1 MKIKNLNNKQIIKIN
16 YLLKLKKTPGMI
28 NFAKQIELK
37 FITQKRMLSTHS
49 TDTEIFDF
57 LNINVQ
63 NCLNNS
69 KDNLYIQGYLKTL
82 STLNQKLHQIL
93 TDDTLTLTAKQ
104 KKLEKL
110 SQKTQT
116 FKTEL
121 TYNVPKSLSSL
132 ISKLDSYLFNS
143 ENLTSNNFDPYL
155 PSVLAEELGNH
166 DSLKNSYK
174 TKALINTIT
183 TFKDIL
189 QIFQFTNNS
198 FGLFLIY
205 TLVSFLRA
213 DTNDTKLKKK
223 VSQNE
228 IFQRTIIFKYVEEIE
243 SSEDNVLNLTLNIKR
258 VDFTDNFGRKLIETF
273 TRLKNLALYQMRKTA
288 DVENVN
294 NLDET
299 QVSDEIYEILKTKN
313 SNTAELFKLL
323 TTKYKFIELEPIE
336 VAQLGVYCISIL
348 EAINILTADGLVRDK
363 KKTVSMISLGKKY
376 AAEVFSIP
384 SRPKSLPMVVKPNF
398 WKKSRKSK
406 KGNLNYGGYLFNKVL
421 NYPAILNQ
429 HKKGVT
435 VITETDL
442 KNINYIQSN
451 YYRVNES
458 FLKYVESNFRE
469 IALLYL
475 RKISNVEFFINNLHS
490 NDNSN
495 DLEIQSIQQLL
506 FSDKELS
513 RLLSKFDEGKINKT
527 LKNQI
532 INRKEFLIEQYQN
545 VADIF
550 FGLIHSYIIARN
562 YKNYKFYFTVFM
574 DNRGRIYF
582 KSSGSSFGLQT
593 GDFSKALLDLAGNSY
608 FDHDIPNK
616 IKYPATHSAYLDYKN
631 SLDKQK
637 EPFQFIR
644 AENQI
649 LPTTIPNDASCS
661 GTSILSGLSGFR
673 TGLFLTNVV
682 VLKKQDSETKQCI
695 YNHFLDKLTQNF
707 PVNALSLYTSEQV
720 EKKAKTLNIS
730 ENEFLTEINW
740 GLQLIKTEFLKRE
753 HAKQFV
759 MRKNYSETDKGRSH
773 YIYEEIF
780 KNVLIT
786 SSQFL
791 GPNET
796 KIYKSLC
803 YYLATWI
810 DSNYHETFP
819 EISELCSLL
828 TQQFENQNPI
838 NLSCPHQSDF
848 QYQQLLYETKKIP
861 RPSFQKKRNSDLSIH
876 LRTDK
881 ADFKKT
887 QRSII
892 ANFIHY
898 LDSRLNFLVIDKC
911 RNDSI
916 LLWPNH
922 DSFYT
927 NPEKK
932 HVLLKHY
939 FDSFIELLLK
949 EDVLTHFL
957 KQNNI
962 EPDIVL
968 TNLLA
973 KYSINRVNILND
985 LNTNNLEMSK
995 FILTS

>member
-1 MKIKNLNNKQIIKIN
+1 MITKIN
-16 YLLKLKKTPGMI
+16 YLKFKKTNNEI
-28 NFAKQIELK
+28 KFK
-37 FITQKRMLSTHS
+37 FIIQKRMLSTYS

-82 STLNQKLHQIL
+82 STLNQNLHQIL
-93 TDDTLTLTAKQ
+93 TDDTLTLRAKQ

-143 ENLTSNNFDPYL
+143 ENLTSNNLDPYL
-155 PSVLAEELGNH
+155 PSVLAKELGKH
-166 DSLKNSYK
+166 DSLKKSYK

-189 QIFQFTNNS
+189 QVFQFTDNS

-205 TLVSFLRA
+205 TLVSFLRSDA
-213 DTNDTKLKKK
+213 NDTKLKKK
-223 VSQNE
+223 ISENE
-228 IFQRTIIFKYVEEIE
+228 TFKRTIIFNYTEELE
-243 SSEDNVLNLTLNIKR
+243 SSEVDGLNLTLNIKR
-258 VDFTDNFGRKLIETF
+258 VDFTENFGRKLIENF
-273 TRLKNLALYQMRKTA
+273 TSLRNLALYQMRKTV
-288 DVENVN
+288 DVNNVN
-294 NLDET
+294 GLDET
-299 QVSDEIYEILKTKN
+299 QVSDKIYQALKSKDSKT
-313 SNTAELFKLL
+313 SEMFKLL
-323 TTKYKFIELEPIE
+323 TTKYEFIELEPVE
-336 VAQLGVYCISIL
+336 VAQLGVYCVSIL
-348 EAINILTADGLVRDK
+348 EVINVLTADGLARDK
-363 KKTVSMISLGKKY
+363 KKTFSMITLGKSY
-376 AAEVFSIP
+376 ATDIFSIP
-384 SRPKSLPMVVKPNF
+384 SRPKSLPMVVRPNF

-429 HKKGVT
+429 HKKGIT

-475 RKISNVEFFINNLHS
+475 RKIPNVEFFIHNLHLD
-490 NDNSN
+490 DNSSY
-495 DLEIQSIQQLL
+495 LEIQTIQQLF
-506 FSDKELS
+506 FSDQELS
-513 RLLSKFDEGKINKT
+513 RLLTKVEKGKINKT
-527 LKNQI
+527 LTRQI
-532 INRKEFLIEQYQN
+532 INRKEFLMEQYQN
-545 VADIF
+545 IADIF

-562 YKNYKFYFTVFM
+562 YKNYKFYFTVFI

-582 KSSGSSFGLQT
+582 KSSGSSFGLKT

-608 FDHDIPNK
+608 FDYDILNE

-649 LPTTIPNDASCS
+649 LSTIVPNDASCS
-661 GTSILSGLSGFR
+661 GTSILSGLAGFR

-695 YNHFLDKLTQNF
+695 YNYFLDKLTQNY
-707 PVNALSLYTSEQV
+707 PENARSLYTLEQV
-720 EKKAKTLNIS
+720 QKKAKSLNIS
-730 ENEFLTEINW
+730 ENEFLETIDW
-740 GLQLIKTEFLKRE
+740 GLQLIKTELLKRE

-759 MRKNYSETDKGRSH
+759 MRKNYSETNKGRSY
-773 YIYEEIF
+773 YIYEEILKIVF
-780 KNVLIT
+780 VFNGELLSFSDI
-786 SSQFL
+786 
-791 GPNET
+791 

-810 DSNYHETFP
+810 DSIYHQTFP

-828 TQQFENQNPI
+828 TLQFENQNPI

-881 ADFKKT
+881 ADFGKIL
-887 QRSII
+887 RSIV

-911 RNDSI
+911 RKDSI
-916 LLWPNH
+916 ILWPNH

-973 KYSINRVNILND
+973 KYTINRENILND